1 MFENVRI
8 TKLENGACVAT
19 SEMAGVNS
27 CSVCFSMPMGGR
39 REKAAEAGWSH
50 FAEHM
55 AFKGTAKY
63 PTSAA
68 INRAL
73 DRIGGLHNADTATL
87 RTLFHTRV
95 PAMWTAK
102 AVDIL
107 GDMVANPVFPSAEIA
122 PERKV
127 ILEEFKMLHDDPAL
141 RIALISNAA
150 LWPGHPLGLP
160 IIGNEESL
168 SHITAEALRDFHRRH
183 YTAKGAMFVAAGKL
197 NHDQIVDMVRPVLLA
212 LHGGSETSFRPAS
225 RCRPVNPLVFECRDV
240 KQAHL
245 LISFR
250 APRGADGQ
258 RVRMQMLA
266 DILGGGMG
274 SRLFRAVRDKHS
286 LAYSIGARGGLAV
299 DFAKISIG
307 AEVDAARIEKAVSL
321 CGREIRK
328 LADKPVG
335 RRELDD
341 VKNKFINCA
350 LLVGEDSEVQQ
361 ELLESSV
368 GTLGRVETTAQEIA
382 GYESV
387 MAEEVQSLASEIFR
401 PENCSLALILP
412 KDCKASP
419 EKLREALLNG

>member
-1 MFENVRI
+1 MFENVKI

-27 CSVCFSMPMGGR
+27 CSVCFSMPMGSR

-50 FAEHM
+50 FVEHM

-73 DRIGGLHNADTATL
+73 DRIGGYHNAATTDI
-87 RTLFHTRV
+87 RTSFHTRV

-102 AVDIL
+102 AVDVL
-107 GDMVANPVFPSAEIA
+107 GDMVANPAFPAAEIE

-127 ILEEFKMLHDDPAL
+127 VLEEIKMLHDDPSR
-141 RIALISNAA
+141 RIGLLAKAA
-150 LWPGHPLGLP
+150 FWPGHPLGLP

-183 YTAKGAMFVAAGKL
+183 YTAKGAMFVAAGEL
-197 NHDQIVDMVRPVLLA
+197 NHDQIVDMVRPVLLS
-212 LHGGSETSFRPAS
+212 LPGGSETSFRPAS
-225 RCRPVNPLVFECRDV
+225 RCRPVNPLVFEYRDV

-245 LISFR
+245 RISFR
-250 APRGADGQ
+250 APRAAAGR
-258 RVRMQMLA
+258 RVRTLMLA

-274 SRLFRAVRDKHS
+274 SCLFRTVREKHS
-286 LAYSIGARGGLAV
+286 A
-299 DFAKISIG
+299 
-307 AEVDAARIEKAVSL
+307 AEVDAVRIEKAVSL

-328 LADKPVG
+328 LADKPVS

-341 VKNKFINCA
+341 IKNMRINGA
-350 LLVGEDSEVQQ
+350 LLLGEGSEVQQ
-361 ELLESSV
+361 RLLEYSV

-387 MAEEVQSLASEIFR
+387 TAEEVQSLASEIFR

-419 EKLREALLNG
+419 EKLREALVNG